1 MAGEAADGGPRRSG
15 RLWAES
21 RWLYALVLL
30 VALVPLVLVII
41 HGYVTLQDQL
51 TYRAGTNLHSV
62 SELSARLL
70 EERFQRIRDL
80 TVSLATRVRF
90 RQLVGEGKWSEAIP
104 IMDEVSESFPFVDRI
119 LLTDRAGVLRADI
132 PEAPEVHGVDFSHR
146 DWYQGAIRDGTY
158 VSEVYRR
165 KATPSSNVLACACL
179 IRNERKETA
188 GILVIQVTLRTLLA
202 WCQEVDVGR
211 SGFIYVVDH
220 HAHLAAHPRVDPEQ
234 EIIDLASLRHARKAL
249 QDGSSA
255 GIEED
260 PVLGG
265 EYLTCSTTLKPT
277 GWRIVATQPT
287 AEAFA
292 ERESESG
299 RLLVKYGLLSV
310 LTGFLAWLLLRALAA
325 RDRALARMRERVE
338 DRLDV
343 LEAEG
348 VSSDPGAL
356 RIARAMAWAAAG
368 LCAATGTVVLVGWVL
383 DAPLLKGLSPGW
395 VTMKANTALGL
406 LLAGGALSSVLART
420 RDGGSG
426 MATALG
432 RLAPAGVL
440 AIGVLSFLEHA
451 AGLDL
456 RIDQALF
463 REAPGAV
470 GTSAPGRMA
479 PATALCFSMAG
490 AALLLGGTRGP
501 AAAVALPALGG
512 AVLLL
517 GGITVVGYLYGV
529 DALLGPARFTV
540 MALHTGI
547 AFVVL
552 GLGVLCA
559 HPDLAPVRLLL
570 SDSLGGLQARR
581 LLVPLVGV
589 PMLLGW
595 LRLEG
600 QRAGYYDTEFGVA
613 LFLVSS
619 VILLVAF
626 LLWTGAGLARVDEER
641 RRANE
646 ARLRGLEAL
655 EVANKELEAFSYSV
669 SHDLRAPLRTISG
682 FSQAIEEDCGAALGE
697 VGRDHLRRV
706 RTEAGRMGLLIDDLL
721 RLSRLMR
728 AEMRREEVDLA
739 VLAREVVEDLRR
751 GSPGRD
757 VEVLIPPTLP
767 ARGDAALLRIVLQN
781 LVDNAWKFTSRREK
795 ARIEVGGEQRGGESV
810 YYVRDNGDGFDPAY
824 THKLFGAF
832 QRLHSTSEFPG
843 VGIGLVT
850 VQRIV
855 QRHGG
860 RVWAEGAPG
869 KGATFSFVLE
879 GKA

>member
-1 MAGEAADGGPRRSG
+1 MAGGAVDGALRQSG
-15 RLWAES
+15 RSWAES
-21 RWLYALVLL
+21 GWLYALVLL
-30 VALVPLVLVII
+30 LTLVPLVLVIA
-41 HGYVTLQDQL
+41 HGYTTLQDQL
-51 TYRAGTNLHSV
+51 TDRAHTHLRSV

-90 RQLVGEGKWSEAIP
+90 RQLVAEGKWSEAIP
-104 IMDEVSESFPFVDRI
+104 IMGDVRGDFPFVDRI
-119 LLTDRAGVLRADI
+119 LLTDSAGVLRADL

-146 DWYQGAIRDGTY
+146 DWYQGAVRDGTY

-165 KATPSSNVLACACL
+165 KANPSSNVLACACL
-179 IRNERKETA
+179 IRNERKETV
-188 GILVIQVTLRTLLA
+188 GILVIQVALRTLLA

-220 HAHLAAHPRVDPEQ
+220 HAHLAAHPRVAPEQ
-234 EIIDLASLRHARKAL
+234 DVMDPASLPHG
-249 QDGSSA
+249 GSSA
-255 GIEED
+255 GIAED

-265 EYLTCSTTLKPT
+265 DYLTCSTTVKST
-277 GWRIVATQPT
+277 GWRVVAVQPT

-325 RDRALARMRERVE
+325 RDRALARMREQIE
-338 DRLDV
+338 DRRV
-343 LEAEG
+343 GVEAEG
-348 VSSDPGAL
+348 ADELPSDPAAL
-356 RIARAMAWAAAG
+356 RVARAMAWAAAG
-368 LCAATGTVVLVGWVL
+368 LCAATGAAVLLGWIL
-383 DAPLLKGLSPGW
+383 DAPLLKSLSPRW
-395 VTMKANTALGL
+395 VAMKANTAFGL
-406 LLAGGALSSVLART
+406 LLAGGALASVLART
-420 RDGGSG
+420 RDGGNRT
-426 MATALG
+426 ATALG
-432 RLAPAGVL
+432 HLAAAGVL
-440 AIGVLSFLEHA
+440 GIGVLTFLEHA
-451 AGLDL
+451 TGRDL

-490 AALLLGGTRGP
+490 AALLLGGVRGRV
-501 AAAVALPALGG
+501 AAALPALGG

-529 DALLGPARFTV
+529 KALLGPASFTV

-559 HPDLAPVRLLL
+559 HPDLAPARLLL
-570 SDSLGGLQARR
+570 SNSLGGLQARR

-600 QRAGYYDTEFGVA
+600 QRAGYYDTEFGIA

-619 VILLVAF
+619 VIILVAV
-626 LLWTGAGLARVDEER
+626 LLWTGAGLARVDQER

-646 ARLRGLEAL
+646 ARLRGLDAL
-655 EVANKELEAFSYSV
+655 EAANKELEAFSYSV

-682 FSQAIEEDCGAALGE
+682 FSQAIEDDCGAALGE

-706 RTEAGRMGLLIDDLL
+706 RTEAGRMGQLIDDLL

-781 LVDNAWKFTSRREK
+781 LLDNAWKFTSRREK
-795 ARIEVGGEQRGGESV
+795 ARIEVGGERRGGESV
-810 YYVRDNGDGFDPAY
+810 YYVRDDGDGFDPAY
-824 THKLFGAF
+824 AHKLFGAF
-832 QRLHSTSEFPG
+832 QRLHSASEFPG
-843 VGIGLVT
+843 TGIGLVT

-860 RVWAEGAPG
+860 RVWATGAPG
-869 KGATFSFVLE
+869 RGATFSFVLE